1 MSYNFDKERA
11 EVLAAAKAGIRGNLK
26 LSGTQKKYVKN
37 LLLFA
42 LMRASNNG
50 TVTPRNFLKLVNK
63 LFKEFLLKIIKDG
76 SDDDDDTDWEEALD
90 VELNQIIANDEI
102 LRNFDIESLLTPQT
116 ITSFLTG
123 ATKGVSQKDL
133 IKRLMALRDAKINH
147 RETPSEQKERE
158 QRQKEYELMKLR
170 QRTMIMERG
179 SRGSR
184 ERG

>member
-1 MSYNFDKERA
+1 MNYNFDKERA

-26 LSGTQKKYVKN
+26 LSGSQKKYVKN

-76 SDDDDDTDWEEALD
+76 IDDDDDDTVWEEALN
-90 VELNQIIANDEI
+90 VELNHIIANDA
-102 LRNFDIESLLTPQT
+102 LLKNLDIENILTPAN
-116 ITSFLTG
+116 ITSFIKA
-123 ATKGVSQKDL
+123 ATNGVSQKDL

-147 RETPSEQKERE
+147 RETPEEQKERE
-158 QRQKEYELMKLR
+158 QHRKEYELAKLR
-170 QRTMIMERG
+170 QRTMERAER
-179 SRGSR
+179 SR
-184 ERG
+184 